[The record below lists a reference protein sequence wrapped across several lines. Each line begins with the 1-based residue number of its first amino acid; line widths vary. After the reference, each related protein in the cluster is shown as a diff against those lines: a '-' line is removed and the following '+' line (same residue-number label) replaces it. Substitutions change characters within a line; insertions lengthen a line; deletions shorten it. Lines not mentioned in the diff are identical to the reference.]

1 MKRQVDLVRYL
12 TKNGGHGGGTDFS
25 RELEWSGVEF
35 VKRVAALV
43 PPARRHMVRYYG
55 ALGPR
60 SPLRAAVSSAAR
72 GKAGECDLKEG
83 YSITLGGMVARA
95 VNQAMKAGARTWAA
109 CLRRVF
115 EVDPI
120 RCARCG
126 VDFELS
132 AIILDDKELSR
143 ILAYQGLAVDFPK
156 TKASRSP
163 PVLGEADEG
172 GQIDPRGEEWDGRQ
186 DSPLYEPA

>member
-1 MKRQVDLVRYL
+1 MDLVRYL

-25 RELEWSGVEF
+25 RELEWTGVEF

-60 SPLRAAVSSAAR
+60 SPLREAVSSAAR

-83 YSITLGGMVARA
+83 YSITLVATVARA
-95 VNQAMKAGARTWAA
+95 VKEAVRAGARTWAA
-109 CLRRVF
+109 CMRRVF
-115 EVDPI
+115 EVDPMV
-120 RCARCG
+120 CACG
-126 VDFELS
+126 GGMELA
-132 AIILDDKELSR
+132 AIILDDSELSR
-143 ILAYQGLAVDFPK
+143 ILAHQGWAVGFPR

-163 PVLGEADEG
+163 PVFRDADEG
-172 GQIDPRGEEWDGRQ
+172 GQIDPRGEEWEGRQ